1 MVDWLQLG
9 QTGGT
14 GDAYVLVQ
22 VPDNVSLIERNTTLT
37 VSGFTKHATINVTQ
51 QGFEPELIVSPTEL
65 TAANTSGVTTLHITA
80 NTAYRVYSKPNWV
93 SLGWSV
99 GTSGVTSVTATVAAN
114 TGTTQRSGDIVWEC
128 DNFPTVTASTH
139 VTQSAATPYF
149 TISPTVINRSSD
161 SGTSIVR
168 ITTNGTW
175 EIVSSSSWFSVAPS
189 SGNSS
194 STGFTLTFNE
204 NQTAADL
211 TGSVVVKYVQT
222 DTPYTVNVTQSSAR
236 TVGIVDCVYSITSTT
251 RATQLYYDEG
261 NIVFMEVDG
270 GTIEP
275 ASSAVTFST
284 TGLHNV
290 KFYLN
295 NTQIMDGQFVW
306 RPLVSVNL
314 TNIDTL
320 SSGSFGWC
328 NLLTGF
334 TSSTITRIDTGSIQ
348 PGSYGTPNPFEE
360 SSALTEF
367 HGSSSNVIMNGK
379 GFVVGDKLYSL
390 AAGYT
395 SFDTSDLPS
404 GINKLGGGCLSQN
417 WNSMLS
423 VHIDSNVT
431 ELDRLAFY
439 YLPYLT
445 AATFSSSTTITVIP
459 DMCFFGC
466 HHLTSAIVPDS
477 VVRVDEMAFAEC
489 FRLTAVTFGASVQYI
504 DYGQNMAPGN
514 ATTFSPIKS
523 ITCKS
528 ITAPT
533 ISNVVGYPSFFIRS
547 AAPNSGGN
555 KNGTVH
561 YPSGADYSSWENSE
575 PFASDGT
582 WTFVA
587 DA

>member
-22 VPDNVSLIERNTTLT
+22 VPDNTSLIERNTTLT
-37 VSGFTKHATINVTQ
+37 VSGFTKHATINVVQ
-51 QGFEPELIVSPTEL
+51 EGFEGEISVSPTEL
-65 TAANTSGVTTLHITA
+65 TASNASGTTTLHITA
-80 NTAYRVYSKPNWV
+80 NTAYSLYSKPNWV
-93 SLGWSV
+93 MLNSNA
-99 GTSGVTSVTATVAAN
+99 GTSGVTTVTATIAAN
-114 TGTTQRSGDIVWEC
+114 TGSTQRSGNIVWKC
-128 DNFPTVTASTH
+128 NDFSATASTQ
-139 VTQSAATPYF
+139 VTQLAAVPTF
-149 TISPTVINRSSD
+149 TISPTVIERSSD

-175 EIVSSSSWFSVAPS
+175 EITSASSWFSVAPY

-211 TGSVVVKYVQT
+211 TGSVVVKHVQT
-222 DTPYTVNVTQSSAR
+222 DTPYTVSVTQSSAR
-236 TVGIVDCVYSITSTT
+236 TVGIADCVYSASSTT
-251 RATQLYYDEG
+251 RVTQLYYDEG

-270 GTIEP
+270 GAIEP
-275 ASSAVTFST
+275 ATSAVTFTT

-295 NTQIMDGQFVW
+295 NTQIMSGQFGGL
-306 RPLVSVNL
+306 PLVSINL
-314 TNIDTL
+314 SNINTL
-320 SSGSFGWC
+320 SDGSFGWC
-328 NLLTGF
+328 KLLTGF
-334 TSSTITRIDTGSIQ
+334 TSSTITRIDTGAVQ
-348 PGSYGTPNPFEE
+348 PGSFGTSNPFEE
-360 SSALTEF
+360 TTALTEF
-367 HGSSSNVIMNGK
+367 HGSASNIILDGK
-379 GFVVGDKLYSL
+379 GFVVGDKLYSI
-390 AAGYT
+390 AAGYGT
-395 SFDTSDLPS
+395 SFDTSVLPS
-404 GINKLGGGCLSQN
+404 GIRRLGGGWFSQN
-417 WNSMLS
+417 WNTALS
-423 VHIDSNVT
+423 IHIDSNIT
-431 ELDRLAFY
+431 ELERLAFY

-445 AATFSSSTTITVIP
+445 AATFSSSATLTVIP
-459 DMCFFGC
+459 QMSFFGC
-466 HHLTSAIVPDS
+466 HHLTSVIVPDS

-489 FRLTAVTFGASVQYI
+489 FRLTAVTFGTSVQYI
-504 DYGQNMAPGN
+504 GYGENMAPGN

-528 ITAPT
+528 MTAPT